1 MCLKGEN
8 EKSLWG
14 TGLISKLWHKA
25 INQSLQI
32 AALRYTYMYIYKYLC
47 VFFIYVHTHVFF
59 PLNCC

>member
-32 AALRYTYMYIYKYLC
+32 AALRYTYMYIY
-47 VFFIYVHTHVFF
+47 IYVYFLYMYIDMYFF
-59 PLNCC
+59 P